1 MFSSLCHGQSSLVP
15 LGAPGPLR
23 LSKARFWHFDVQGA
37 LLLILLGDVANRFGI
52 RGAHSM
58 VPLRSGADLAVEGS
72 LGNWTRF
79 ISPGIPFLSF
89 VRGKF
94 PPDFVSYIRRP
105 RKIILLCL
113 QTPESY
119 GDSRFSHFHEPRMP
133 LDLLASQLRQRKQR
147 PKIFLSFNRGRK
159 RTLLL
164 RPGTVA
170 GANYVRSMTSL
181 QTLIKNV
188 QELAKKEREESEA
201 KLREAIEILEGD
213 HLRHYRWLTRLPGGD
228 FLEVQILAS
237 V

>member
-1 MFSSLCHGQSSLVP
+1 MIFSSLCHGQLSLIP
-15 LGAPGPLR
+15 LGASGPLR
-23 LSKARFWHFDVQGA
+23 LSKECSWHFGVQGA
-37 LLLILLGDVANRFGI
+37 LLLILFGDVANRFGI

-58 VPLRSGADLAVEGS
+58 VPLRSGTNSAVEGS

-79 ISPGIPFLSF
+79 ISPGIPSLSF

-94 PPDFVSYIRRP
+94 PPNFVSYIRWP
-105 RKIILLCL
+105 GKIILLCL
-113 QTPESY
+113 QTLESC

-133 LDLLASQLRQRKQR
+133 LDLWASQLRQRKLR
-147 PKIFLSFNRGRK
+147 PKIFLSFNQGRK

-188 QELAKKEREESEA
+188 QKLAKKEGEESEA
-201 KLREAIEILEGD
+201 KLRE
-213 HLRHYRWLTRLPGGD
+213 
-228 FLEVQILAS
+228 
-237 V
+237 

>member
-1 MFSSLCHGQSSLVP
+1 MCRGHQFLWPYNSPSKSCCPAPWARRRILMFLDLCHGQSSLVP

-105 RKIILLCL
+105 GKIILLCL
-113 QTPESY
+113 QTLESC

-133 LDLLASQLRQRKQR
+133 PNL
-147 PKIFLSFNRGRK
+147 
-159 RTLLL
+159 
-164 RPGTVA
+164 
-170 GANYVRSMTSL
+170 
-181 QTLIKNV
+181 
-188 QELAKKEREESEA
+188 
-201 KLREAIEILEGD
+201 
-213 HLRHYRWLTRLPGGD
+213 
-228 FLEVQILAS
+228 
-237 V
+237 